1 MNAEQVP
8 KPCDVNADPVLTR
21 GRLPSDG
28 TRAKVTPFEFT
39 GALATACPQ
48 QEPCGNTGS
57 PTPHKHRGF
66 REDWTEL
73 GGMAE
78 RPVVPEKPGNAG
90 GGKGPWFKSD
100 APRSEGE
107 EIGASLTTPKSVW
120 ELQQALHVKAKRE
133 PVCRFHSLYDKLY
146 RKDVLLYAWRCC
158 RANGGA
164 PGVDGMT
171 FARIE
176 RGGVDGWLEELAK
189 ELREK
194 SYRPQA
200 VRRVWIP
207 KPGSDKQRPLGV
219 PCIKDRVAQMAAVV
233 VLEPIFEADLPEEQ
247 YGYRRGR
254 SAHDAIRTIHGLLN
268 QGHREV
274 VDCDLSG
281 YFDSIPHHDLM
292 KSVARRVSD
301 GAMLA
306 LIKAWLQTPVEED
319 DQRGGKRRTTV
330 AKDSGRGTPQGA
342 PISPLLSNLYMRR
355 FVLGW
360 KQQGWEEK
368 LQARVVVYADDFVIL
383 CRHEAEEARK
393 RMQAIMSKLELTVNE
408 QKTRVCRVPEES
420 FDFLGYTL
428 GRCYSPKTGRSF
440 IGTRPSRKRINALCD
455 KLSLMTQRH
464 SYWKPVE
471 TMVEE
476 MNRTLRGWGNYFCLG
491 PVSRSYRVV
500 DNHARHRLRQWL
512 NGKHLSR
519 GTRPIRYAPAY
530 LHRGLGLLRLEGTT
544 VNFPWAKA

>member
-1 MNAEQVP
+1 MGKAAIGRYASEGNAVR
-8 KPCDVNADPVLTR
+8 VHR
-21 GRLPSDG
+21 GIS
-28 TRAKVTPFEFT
+28 E
-39 GALATACPQ
+39 ACPQ
-48 QEPCGNTGS
+48 QETCGNTGS
-57 PTPHKHRGF
+57 PAPHKYRGF

-78 RPVVPEKPGNAG
+78 GSVVPKKPGNAG

-107 EIGASLTTPKSVW
+107 EIGASLTTPNSVW
-120 ELQQALHVKAKRE
+120 KLQQALHDKAKRA
-133 PVCRFHSLYDKLY
+133 PAGRFHSLYDKLS

-164 PGVDGMT
+164 PGGDGWT

-176 RGGVDGWLEELAK
+176 RGGVDRWLEELGK

-207 KPGSDKQRPLGV
+207 KPGSDQPRPLGV

-274 VDCDLSG
+274 VDCDLRG

-306 LIKAWLQTPVEED
+306 LIKAWWQTPVEEGA
-319 DQRGGKRRTTV
+319 QRGGKRRTTV

-360 KQQGWEEK
+360 KQLGWEKK

-383 CRHEAEEARK
+383 CRNKAEEARK
-393 RMQAIMSKLELTVNE
+393 QMQAIMSKLKLTVNE
-408 QKTRVCRVPEES
+408 QKTRVCRGPEES

-440 IGTRPSRKRINALCD
+440 IGTRPSRKRINAVCD
-455 KLSLMTQRH
+455 KISWMTQRH
-464 SYWKPVE
+464 SYGKPVE
-471 TMVEE
+471 MMVEE

-491 PVSRSYRVV
+491 PVSRAYRAV

-519 GTRPIRYAPAY
+519 GTRPVRYAPAY
-530 LHRGLGLLRLEGTT
+530 LHRGLGLLQLEGTT
-544 VNFPWAKA
+544 VNFSWAKA

>member
-1 MNAEQVP
+1 MNTEQVP
-8 KPCDVNADPVLTR
+8 KPSNVNADPVQTW

-28 TRAKVTPFEFT
+28 TRAKETPPEFT
-39 GALATACPQ
+39 GAWVTACSP
-48 QEPCGNTGS
+48 EETCGNTGS
-57 PTPHKHRGF
+57 PAGAHRGF
-66 REDWTEL
+66 REEWTER

-90 GGKGPWFKSD
+90 GGKGPWFKGD
-100 APRSEGE
+100 AQSSEGE
-107 EIGASLTTPKSVW
+107 EIGAGLTTPKSVW

-133 PVCRFHSLYDKLY
+133 PACRFHSLYDKLY
-146 RKDVLLYAWRCC
+146 RKDVLVYAWRCC

-164 PGVDGMT
+164 PGVDGVT
-171 FARIE
+171 FAQIE
-176 RGGVDGWLEELAK
+176 REGVDGWLAELGK
-189 ELREK
+189 ELWEK

-219 PCIKDRVAQMAAVV
+219 PCIKDRVAQMAAVI

-247 YGYRRGR
+247 YGYRPGR

-274 VDCDLSG
+274 VDGDLSG
-281 YFDSIPHHDLM
+281 YFDTIPHHDLM

-306 LIKAWLQTPVEED
+306 LIKRWLQTPVEED
-319 DQRGGKRRTTV
+319 DQQGGKRRTTV

-360 KQQGWEEK
+360 KQLGWEEK

-383 CRHEAEEARK
+383 CRSQAAEARQQ
-393 RMQAIMSKLELTVNE
+393 MQTIMGKLKLTVNE
-408 QKTRVCRVPEES
+408 QKTRVRRVPEES
-420 FDFLGYTL
+420 FDFLGYTV

-440 IGTRPSRKRINALCD
+440 IGTRPSRKRISAFCD
-455 KLSLMTQRH
+455 QLSLMTQRD

-471 TMVEE
+471 TIVGE

-491 PVSRSYRVV
+491 AVSRAYRVV
-500 DNHARHRLRQWL
+500 DDHARHRLRQWL

-519 GTRPIRYAPAY
+519 GTRPRRYAPAY
-530 LHRGLGLLRLEGTT
+530 LHQELGLFRLEGSTA
-544 VNFPWAKA
+544 NPSWAKA